1 MLIQITITGRHL
13 DVSDSMRNYVTEKM
27 DHLKRLEDYIKN
39 VSVILA
45 IENLDKK
52 AEAKI
57 SVKGDELYADAVGE
71 TIYAAIDVLV
81 DKLERQLVKHKEK
94 MTK

>member
-1 MLIQITITGRHL
+1 MQITITGRHL

-45 IENLDKK
+45 VENLDKK

-57 SVKGDELYADAVGE
+57 SVNGDELYADAVGE

>member
-1 MLIQITITGRHL
+1 MQITITGRHL

-52 AEAKI
+52 AEAKF

>member
-1 MLIQITITGRHL
+1 MQITITGRHL

-39 VSVILA
+39 VSVNLA